1 MSYLSDTLA
10 HQPLLVVGCGQM
22 GGALLR
28 GWLLKGLSPDIVHI
42 VDPQIHKVSPPEAR
56 QASLYQS
63 LDDVPNDL
71 SPRVALLAVKPQ
83 MMDAVLPALGRL
95 VGPGTLVLSIA
106 AGTRM
111 SYLQDEIGGAPKI
124 IRAMPNT
131 PSAIGKGVA
140 VLVANDAC
148 AEEDRVLGSALLR
161 VSGEVHWIEDES
173 LLNAVTGLSGSGPA
187 YVFHLVEAMTAG
199 GIAAGLEPELA
210 KALARRTVIGAGALL
225 EASEDSPEQLRK
237 NVTSPKGTT
246 EAALNIIMK
255 DRALEH
261 LMCKA
266 ILAATRRGKVLSNS

>member
-1 MSYLSDTLA
+1 MSYLSDILD
-10 HQPLLVVGCGQM
+10 HQPLLVIGCGQM

-28 GWLLKGLSPDIVHI
+28 GWLLKGLSPDIVHV
-42 VDPQIHKVSPPEAR
+42 VDPQIHNVGPSEAR
-56 QASLYQS
+56 LASLYQS
-63 LDDVPNDL
+63 LDDVPDDL

-83 MMDAVLPALGRL
+83 MMGAILPALGQL
-95 VGPGTLVLSIA
+95 VGPETLVLSIA

-148 AEEDRVLGSALLR
+148 AEEDRILGSALLR

-173 LLNAVTGLSGSGPA
+173 LLDAVTGLSGSGPA

-199 GIAAGLEPELA
+199 GVAAGLEPELA

-225 EASEDSPEQLRK
+225 EVSEDSPEQLRK
-237 NVTSPKGTT
+237 NVTSPQGTT
-246 EAALNIIMK
+246 EAALYVIMK
-255 DRALEH
+255 DRAFEH

-266 ILAATRRGKVLSNS
+266 ILAATKRGKELSNS

>member
-1 MSYLSDTLA
+1 MSYLSDILA
-10 HQPLLVVGCGQM
+10 HQPLLVIGCGQM

-42 VDPQIHKVSPPEAR
+42 VDPQINKVCPPEAL
-56 QASLYQS
+56 QASRYKS
-63 LDDVPNDL
+63 LDEVPNDL

-83 MMDAVLPALGRL
+83 MMGAVLPAFGHL
-95 VGPGTLVLSIA
+95 VGMETLVLSIA

-111 SYLQDEIGGAPKI
+111 SYLQNEIGGAPKI

-148 AEEDRVLGSALLR
+148 VEADRELASALLS
-161 VSGEVHWIEDES
+161 VSGEVYWIEDES
-173 LLNAVTGLSGSGPA
+173 LLDAVTGLSGSGPA

-199 GIAAGLEPELA
+199 GVAAGLEPELA
-210 KALARRTVIGAGALL
+210 EALARRTVIGAGALL
-225 EASEDSPEQLRK
+225 EAREDSSEQLRK

-255 DRALEH
+255 DGAFER

-266 ILAATRRGKVLSNS
+266 ILAATKRGKELSNS

>member
-1 MSYLSDTLA
+1 
-10 HQPLLVVGCGQM
+10 M

-28 GWLLKGLSPDIVHI
+28 GWLLKGLSPDSVHI
-42 VDPQIHKVSPPEAR
+42 VDPQIHNVGPPEAR

-63 LDDVPNDL
+63 LDDVPDDL

-83 MMDAVLPALGRL
+83 MMGAVLPALGQL
-95 VGPGTLVLSIA
+95 VGPETLVLSIA

-148 AEEDRVLGSALLR
+148 AEEDRALGSALLL

-173 LLNAVTGLSGSGPA
+173 LLDAVTGLSGSGPA

-199 GIAAGLEPELA
+199 GVAAGLLPELA

-225 EASEDSPEQLRK
+225 EASEDSPEKLRK

-246 EAALNIIMK
+246 EAALYIIMK
-255 DRALEH
+255 DRALER
-261 LMCKA
+261 LICQA
-266 ILAATRRGKVLSNS
+266 ILAATKRGKELSNS